1 MAVLACLVRKD
12 GWPEAGSKFE
22 IMLNRCFRLF
32 QIVLFYLML
41 CWLGSMLLLGNI
53 AALPLLLAPRPLR
66 QPLVQWTI
74 SAICRCFLAGAQA
87 SGLMRLDLRALDR
100 LNGRERMLLVP
111 NHPSMI
117 DAFLVL
123 SRIPRAVCLM
133 KASISSNLFLGAG
146 AYLAGYVSNRYP
158 EQMFRAAIRAVQQGS
173 VLMIFP
179 EGTRTTRQ
187 PVNDIGGSVAL
198 IAQKAEAPLQTI
210 IITTNSP
217 YLSKGWKIWRP
228 PAFPLIYRAVPGEEF
243 KAQGRRDETAQR
255 LQQYFEASIR
265 LSIDPEL
272 RLD

>member
-1 MAVLACLVRKD
+1 
-12 GWPEAGSKFE
+12 
-22 IMLNRCFRLF
+22 
-32 QIVLFYLML
+32 ML

-53 AALPLLLAPRPLR
+53 AVLPLLLAPARLR
-66 QPLVQWTI
+66 QPLVQWAI

-87 SGLMRLDLRALDR
+87 CGLMRLDLRALDS
-100 LNGRERMLLVP
+100 LNGRQRLLLVP

-123 SRIPRAVCLM
+123 SRVPRAVCLM

-146 AYLAGYVSNRYP
+146 AYLAGYVSNRHP
-158 EQMFRAAIRAVQQGS
+158 EQMFRAAIRCVQQGN

-198 IAQKAEAPLQTI
+198 IARKAGAPLQTI
-210 IITTNSP
+210 IITSNSP

-228 PAFPLIYRAVPGEEF
+228 PLFPLIYRAVPGEQF
-243 KAQGRRDETAQR
+243 SANGPRDEIADK